1 MLEIFNKIYGTKVL
15 MKCAYKTSQFDDSTT
30 STTIVVPLSYIGIFV
45 QIVYDT
51 TFYTKDFKK
60 RKRKSSPL

>member
-1 MLEIFNKIYGTKVL
+1 

-60 RKRKSSPL
+60 RKRKSSLL